1 MVAGLRQRAFD
12 SLSLLT
18 DAVLS
23 ARRLQF
29 VARLCAMRA
38 SLATGSLTT
47 LCVCFSGAVHLF
59 TLWTLW
65 WWWWWW
71 RLLWNSTAARRKAE
85 AKAAARERASKRLKY
100 AFRLEEGLTRQVT
113 PS

>member
-12 SLSLLT
+12 SLSRLT

-47 LCVCFSGAVHLF
+47 LCVFLSGAVHLF
-59 TLWTLW
+59 TLWTL
-65 WWWWWW
+65 WWWWW